1 MARKAFFA
9 AFVIDEEAYTPEPGP
24 VDCHLVVADLAQS
37 SFGEQSGVSNFIV
50 WESAEHMI
58 ADHRQR
64 GPITVDYLVGD
75 ESDQGICD
83 DSGTDLNVSKVAVS
97 PSTIGPSFRDHLSP
111 TMRET
116 LAFEYFEVRPCI
128 EADHQVRSYRV
139 EDEFTDDL
147 ARAQKSGR
155 EFRAFWSL
163 YGVDRGATMAIGD
176 FVSKDAAHEVMNAIL
191 AIPAAVC
198 NAIKTENLTQAQNNT
213 DVDMTARSVA
223 DWLDDMINQSSNNQ
237 RI

>member
-24 VDCHLVVADLAQS
+24 GDRHFVVTDLAQS
-37 SFGEQSGVSNFIV
+37 SFGEQSGVSTFVV
-50 WESAEHMI
+50 WESVEHMI
-58 ADHRQR
+58 ADRRQR
-64 GPITVDYLVGD
+64 GPLTDDYLVGD
-75 ESDQGICD
+75 DQRICGD
-83 DSGTDLNVSKVAVS
+83 CGTDLNVSEAAV
-97 PSTIGPSFRDHLSP
+97 PPPTIGPSFRAHLSP

-128 EADHQVRSYRV
+128 EAELQVTFYRD

-147 ARAQKSGR
+147 ARAQKSGM
-155 EFRAFWSL
+155 EFHAFWSL

-176 FVSKDAAHEVMNAIL
+176 FVSKDAAHEVMNAT
-191 AIPAAVC
+191 PAAARDV
-198 NAIKTENLTQAQNNT
+198 NNAENSARRQNGTAIKNTAQL
-213 DVDMTARSVA
+213 AA
-223 DWLDDMINQSSNNQ
+223 GWLDDMINQSSNDQ